1 MKGKLLTALLVAGL
15 SATAKAE
22 PVVYYC
28 NTIKHAFIDTQGV
41 ATVESI
47 PLRIFIERDT
57 KAVKIKGVPVIGD
70 IYISDSGVQKHL
82 SFWPPHLG
90 YGDDAF
96 YGGNWD
102 STVEFRHNT
111 LAVAQVGFKRKAG
124 IGSGP
129 QTFMLNAFLAECDK
143 F

>member
-1 MKGKLLTALLVAGL
+1 MIKLLTTLLIAGL
-15 SATAKAE
+15 SAIAYAE

-28 NTIKHAFIDTQGV
+28 NTIKHAFVDTQGV
-41 ATVESI
+41 ATVQSI

-57 KAVKIKGVPVIGD
+57 KTVQIKGVQVTGTIS
-70 IYISDSGVQKHL
+70 ISDSVIQQYL
-82 SFWPPHLG
+82 SFWPPELG

-111 LAVAQVGFKRKAG
+111 LAVTQVGFKRKAG

-143 F
+143 S